1 MEMRP
6 PRPKLANAELKVVE
20 ALWSFG
26 PQTIREL
33 AARLYPGGAT
43 SDYATVQKLLERLEA
58 KAFVLRDR
66 SAVAHVF
73 RAAVSREACLD
84 AQLQDMAD
92 KLCEGSLTTL
102 LLHLA
107 ERVVDQAAARRTPG
121 HARRG
126 PEEIR
131 SSKGRSPWLTKP
143 WRIKFSRFSPA
154 TRWRPASSF

>member
-107 ERVVDQAAARRTPG
+107 ERVSLTRRQRGELQAMLDAARKKSAHPKG
-121 HARRG
+121 APRG
-126 PEEIR
+126 
-131 SSKGRSPWLTKP
+131 
-143 WRIKFSRFSPA
+143 
-154 TRWRPASSF
+154 